1 MRRQV
6 KTGEEGNELGSE
18 EYEGLADAFGKGGAG
33 SSEGAGGFVEYLIFG
48 CEMSVM
54 GLTTDFRRG

>member
-6 KTGEEGNELGSE
+6 KTDEEGNELGSE

-33 SSEGAGGFVEYLIFG
+33 SSEGADGFVK
-48 CEMSVM
+48 
-54 GLTTDFRRG
+54 